1 MWANICCRSS
11 EGQIKMTKNQKNQ
24 SKMISPA
31 GARAAWSAWL
41 ACWTPWWWWWWSPW
55 WMWTSPS
62 DWQWCWTA
70 VWWRMESPRQ
80 AARCPGS
87 WCWDR
92 PRQPCWTP
100 SGHYSRGLKA
110 GPGRTDSG
118 PAPIL
123 QSVSWFGCWRL
134 WAGALQENNV
144 TYIQRCLTVDSAT
157 FTEQEK
163 RQKDRL
169 FARWLMRPI
178 NYRL

>member
-1 MWANICCRSS
+1 
-11 EGQIKMTKNQKNQ
+11 MTKNRKNQ
-24 SKMISPA
+24 PEMSSPA
-31 GARAAWSAWL
+31 GARAAWSAWP

-55 WMWTSPS
+55 WMWMSPS

-70 VWWRMESPRQ
+70 AWWRRESPRQ

-87 WCWDR
+87 WCWDL

-100 SGHYSRGLKA
+100 SDRYSRGLKA
-110 GPGRTDSG
+110 GPERTDSG

-123 QSVSWFGCWRL
+123 RSVWWFGCWRL
-134 WAGALQENNV
+134 WAGALRENNV
-144 TYIQRCLTVDSAT
+144 TYIQRCLTVDSAN

-169 FARWLMRPI
+169 FAHWLMRPI